1 LIETLQA
8 ITPEIILIVLASAMY
23 LAGTFAAAP
32 CRCWF
37 WAALGTLA
45 VSGLSLAVCATR
57 ATPESSVVVV
67 DSLATFARAL
77 ALVTGVALV
86 LLSERMSLDETAP
99 EYFASLLLVVAG
111 SMLVAGANELV
122 LLFLGLELISIPTYV
137 LLYLPKH
144 DAAAQES
151 AAKYFFLSVFS
162 SALFLYGLS
171 LIYGAAGSTHIGA
184 ITQSAAGAASKVPP
198 ILLVALALTMAGLG
212 FKVAAVPFHFYAPD
226 VYQGTTNTLA
236 ALLAWVPKAAGFF
249 AMLRLVNLGLPF
261 LAQKTAWLLFFLAAF
276 TMTVGNVLGLL
287 QNNLRR
293 LFAYSSIAH
302 AGYMLVGIGVGAAG
316 GTRFFMTSGSASVV
330 FYLVAYAAMTLGAFA
345 VIVYLSSSERPVE
358 TVDDLAGLARTN
370 PGLALA
376 MAVFLFSLTGIP
388 ITAGFWGKFAIF
400 SSAVASGHDRY
411 VLLAVIGMVNA
422 AISSYYYL
430 RIIGVMYMQESF
442 TPIKPG
448 GSRSSLAVVAGC
460 AVITLLMGFVP
471 SPFLTWARGAG
482 SPTQRAAT
490 EAMAIAPRAE
500 ANSTTDSSSISTG
513 PLHADAASRP

>member
-1 LIETLQA
+1 MIETLQA
-8 ITPEIILIVLASAMY
+8 ITPEIILIVLASLMY

-37 WAALGTLA
+37 WGSLGILA
-45 VSGLSLAVCATR
+45 VSGLTLAVCATR
-57 ATPESSVVVV
+57 AAPESSVVVV
-67 DSLATFARAL
+67 DSLATFGRVL

-86 LLSERMSLDETAP
+86 LLSEGMSLDEAAP

-111 SMLVAGANELV
+111 SMLVAGANEMV

-171 LIYGAAGSTHIGA
+171 LIYGAAGSTNLGA
-184 ITQSAAGAASKVPP
+184 IARAGAGDVTP
-198 ILLVALALTMAGLG
+198 IPATLLVALALAMAGLG

-249 AMLRLVNLGLPF
+249 AMLRLVTFGMPY

-276 TMTVGNVLGLL
+276 TMTTGNVLGLL

-302 AGYMLVGIGVGAAG
+302 AGYMLIGIGVGANG
-316 GTRFFMTSGSASVV
+316 GTRFFMTSGSESVV
-330 FYLVAYAAMTLGAFA
+330 FYLVAYAAMTLGVFA
-345 VIVYLSSSERPVE
+345 VIVYLSSPERPVE

-370 PGLALA
+370 PGIALA
-376 MAVFLFSLTGIP
+376 MAIFLFSLTGIP

-400 SSAVASGHDRY
+400 SSAVASGHHHY

-430 RIIGVMYMQESF
+430 RIIGVMYMQESY
-442 TPIKPG
+442 TPIKAVG
-448 GSRSSLAVVAGC
+448 GRPALAVVAGC
-460 AVITLLMGFVP
+460 ALITVLIGLVPGPFLAWARSSESGSQPAAQTAPQNRP
-471 SPFLTWARGAG
+471 SPNLHRH
-482 SPTQRAAT
+482 SQ
-490 EAMAIAPRAE
+490 IAEVDRTADRPK
-500 ANSTTDSSSISTG
+500 SS
-513 PLHADAASRP
+513 R